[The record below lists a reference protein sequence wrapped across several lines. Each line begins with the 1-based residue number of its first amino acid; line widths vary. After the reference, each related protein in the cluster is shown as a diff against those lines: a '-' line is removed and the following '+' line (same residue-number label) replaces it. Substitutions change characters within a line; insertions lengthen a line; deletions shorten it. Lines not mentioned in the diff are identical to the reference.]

1 MAEDWRKLMDLGII
15 HFMAYPVIRDEGP
28 IVATATRIAQD
39 EFFDVLEVR
48 RSEHPEVMAG
58 LKQVAEQSKLKLG
71 MGAQPGL
78 LLNKLSLNNV
88 DDEDNRRAAVEE
100 VKKSIDASY
109 ELGCPI
115 CACLSG
121 PDVEDSKRDQAMDL
135 LVESLVELCEYSKS
149 KAGEGEPVWVSVEQ
163 FDYDVDKA
171 CLIGP
176 SERATELAERV
187 KGQVDNFGLTIDLSH
202 LPLLRESAEECVPT
216 VIDHLIHVHA
226 GNCVMGDEEDTAY
239 GDKHP
244 RFGYPGSENDVA
256 ELAHFLETLIFAG
269 YFEKD
274 LPSEKPIVSFEV
286 APMAGED
293 PELVIASTKRTFN
306 AAWARV

>member
-1 MAEDWRKLMDLGII
+1 MAEDWRKLMDLGLI
-15 HFMAYPVIRDEGP
+15 HFMAYPIIRDEGP
-28 IVATATRIAQD
+28 IVATAARIAQD

-58 LKQVAEQSKLKLG
+58 LKRVAEQSKLKLG

-78 LLNKLSLNNV
+78 LLNKLSLN
-88 DDEDNRRAAVEE
+88 DEDEGGRSAAVEE
-100 VKKSIDASY
+100 VKASIDASY

-121 PDVEDSKRDQAMDL
+121 PDAEESKRDRAMDL
-135 LVESLVELCEYSKS
+135 LTDSLVELCEYSKG
-149 KAGEGEPVWVSVEQ
+149 KAGDGDPVWVSLEQ
-163 FDYDVDKA
+163 FDYDIDKS

-176 SERATELAERV
+176 SLRAAELGERV

-202 LPLLRESAEECVPT
+202 LPLLHETPQEMLSAT
-216 VIDHLIHVHA
+216 IDHVIHVHV
-226 GNCVMGDEEDTAY
+226 GNCLMGDEEDNAY

-244 RFGYPGSENDVA
+244 RFGYPGSETDVA
-256 ELAHFLETLIFAG
+256 ELAHFLETLIYSG

-293 PELVIASTKRTFN
+293 PELVIASTKRAFN
-306 AAWARV
+306 AAWASI